1 MRRWFERAARPSSP
15 GTGGSGDG
23 ADNPA
28 DNHADGKPRGL
39 GETHIACPAAARMA
53 VPAGCIGIAIEA
65 DGSSR
70 RYASGQVMPTASM
83 KSSDQQQSPQQSPQ
97 KLPQKSFWV
106 HAGPYHTQLCL
117 HPATPEI
124 GLKIAFVLDSL
135 DPRVNVQRFD
145 LFLASEIEQDLSL
158 ASMQARLESGLQ
170 AELAAGGLE
179 CGACMSLPEWMRF
192 RAQLERWLYT
202 RFGLVIEDCALL
214 DLGEQVDYAQIL
226 LQRAATVSA
235 APAAPHPL
243 PPGPMADPSDEPK
256 IPEMP
261 PKMPQEIAPEMPQA
275 ARSDKGR
282 DVPGMSDAAQLRRLF
297 LELPDFTARW
307 RAMNPPEGYFSLQQT
322 TAQRLSLL
330 KAQVSAMPALA
341 WASPQQALTAAQ
353 IKTRSGHMQQAIAA
367 WEQAWFL
374 LARLTQPPGDAEQ
387 WQRERDEIDRI
398 LANLEYTLAARAA
411 LPGGPEI

>member
-1 MRRWFERAARPSSP
+1 
-15 GTGGSGDG
+15 
-23 ADNPA
+23 
-28 DNHADGKPRGL
+28 
-39 GETHIACPAAARMA
+39 
-53 VPAGCIGIAIEA
+53 
-65 DGSSR
+65 
-70 RYASGQVMPTASM
+70 
-83 KSSDQQQSPQQSPQ
+83 
-97 KLPQKSFWV
+97 
-106 HAGPYHTQLCL
+106 L

-158 ASMQARLESGLQ
+158 ASMQARLENGLQ

-226 LQRAATVSA
+226 LQRAAAVSA
-235 APAAPHPL
+235 APAAVVQPEPMPEIPPEAPPEL
-243 PPGPMADPSDEPK
+243 PPEA
-256 IPEMP
+256 
-261 PKMPQEIAPEMPQA
+261 PQA
-275 ARSDKGR
+275 VRSDKGR
-282 DVPGMSDAAQLRRLF
+282 EVPGMSDAAQLRRLF

-307 RAMNPPEGYFSLQQT
+307 RAMNPPGGYFALQQT

-374 LARLTQPPGDAEQ
+374 LARLTQAQGDAEQ